1 MNINGN
7 EYSWASVAAR
17 FLAVEVTDIKSVKYA
32 DEVEGMDP
40 VYGTGRHPRGRT
52 AGRYKPG
59 DASVTFYRSGWKRI
73 LAAMPNGF
81 ADVRGTI
88 VVQYREGSDIHT
100 DVLEDVRIMGTDGS
114 AEDGTDPLE
123 VEVKI
128 SILRIKHNGKYLV
141 AKPGEV

>member
-7 EYSWASVAAR
+7 EFSWASVKAR
-17 FLAVEVTDIKSVKYA
+17 FGSVEVTDIKAVKYA
-32 DEVEGMDP
+32 DEVDGAEP

-59 DASVTFYRSGWKRI
+59 DASITFYKSGWRR
-73 LAAMPNGF
+73 LVASLPSGF

-88 VVQYREGSDIHT
+88 VVQYREGSDVIT
-100 DVLEDVRIMGTDGS
+100 DVLEDVRIMGGDAS

-123 VEVKI
+123 VEVKL
-128 SILRIKHNGKYLV
+128 SIMRVKWNGKYLISK
-141 AKPGEV
+141 AGEG

>member
-7 EYSWASVAAR
+7 EFSWASVRAR
-17 FLAVEVTDIKSVKYA
+17 FGGVEITDIKAVKYA
-32 DEVEGMDP
+32 DEVDGAEP

-59 DASVTFYRSGWKRI
+59 DASITFYKSGFRRLI
-73 LAAMPNGF
+73 ASLPSGF

-88 VVQYREGSDIHT
+88 TVQYREGSDIIT
-100 DVLEDVRIMGTDGS
+100 DVLEDVRLMGADAS
-114 AEDGTDPLE
+114 AEDGADPLE

-128 SILRIKHNGKYLV
+128 SPMRIKWNGKYLI
-141 AKPGEV
+141 AKAGE

>member
-7 EYSWASVAAR
+7 EFSWASVKVR
-17 FLAVEVTDIKSVKYA
+17 FASVEVTDIKSVKYA
-32 DEVEGMDP
+32 DELDGAEP

-59 DASVTFYRSGWKRI
+59 DASITFYKSGWRRL
-73 LAAMPNGF
+73 LAGLPNGF
-81 ADVRGTI
+81 ADVRGTVI
-88 VVQYREGSDIHT
+88 VQFREGSETVT
-100 DVLEDVRIMGTDGS
+100 DVLEDVRIMGADGS

-123 VEVKI
+123 VEVKL

-141 AKPGEV
+141 AKQGE

>member
-7 EYSWASVAAR
+7 EFSWASVKVR
-17 FLAVEVTDIKSVKYA
+17 FASVEVTDIKSVKYA
-32 DEVEGMDP
+32 DELDGAEP

-59 DASVTFYRSGWKRI
+59 DASITFYKSGWRRL
-73 LAAMPNGF
+73 LAGLPNGF
-81 ADVRGTI
+81 ADVRGTVI
-88 VVQYREGSDIHT
+88 VQYREGSEVVT
-100 DVLEDVRIMGTDGS
+100 DVLEDVRIMGADGS

-123 VEVKI
+123 VEVKL

-141 AKPGEV
+141 AKQGE